1 MVAKLTKQ
9 TDQITMTFEVFDLEL
24 DAPSQKDMAADPAG
38 FLRKAIADAGAAPP
52 NRIVVDDRIKDEV
65 GDGGVTDPP
74 RPRVFHCVSP
84 AEHASTY
91 ITIVM

>member
-9 TDQITMTFEVFDLEL
+9 TDQLTMTFEVFDLEL
-24 DAPSQKDMAADPAG
+24 DAQSRKDMAADPAG
-38 FLRKAIADAGAAPP
+38 FLRKAIADAGAAAP
-52 NRIVVDDRIKDEV
+52 NRIAVDDRFKDDV
-65 GDGGVTDPP
+65 GDGGAPEP